1 VTFGELAARLYPEP
15 RTAAPPPLLERSL
28 DMLMDQRIYWQETG
42 TGPQHS
48 LRLPA
53 LSAVV
58 RLIASSIDQ
67 LELTRTSGKR
77 LPAWLAEPRRY
88 GGSPLDLGDLLMYIT
103 TAQLMRGAAYL
114 EVERVGESWVLYPLH
129 WQSVTATVS
138 SGGRLAVTYKV
149 DGKDMRVITPA
160 VTRPQGS
167 YLLPVPYLVTPER
180 PYGTTPV
187 IENWEALLG
196 YQKIEDSSAN
206 VADAWHNGG
215 ILHSEQDLTPET
227 ARRYKQAFHE
237 RRPGEV
243 LVMGSGLQFDNIAP
257 SARDS
262 LLDQARLYNSQ
273 IVASLFG
280 VPPSQLGMTHAGSG
294 SSMSYSNIQQDRA
307 LFASTCLRAITTQQE
322 DALSVLLPEGDRLRF
337 DYTTWEEAGNAA
349 SPDRPIGPDNPGQ

>member
-15 RTAAPPPLLERSL
+15 RTAVPPLLERSL

-58 RLIASSIDQ
+58 RLIASSVDQ
-67 LELTRTSGKR
+67 LELTRASGKR

-88 GGSPLDLGDLLMYIT
+88 GGSPLDLGDLIMYIT

-138 SGGRLAVTYKV
+138 SGGRLRVAYKV
-149 DGKDMRVITPA
+149 DGKDWPVLTPA
-160 VTRPQGS
+160 VSRPQGS
-167 YLLPVPYLVTPER
+167 YLLPIPYLVTPER
-180 PYGTTPV
+180 PFGTTPI

-196 YQKIEDSSAN
+196 YQKIEDSAAN

-215 ILHSEQDLTPET
+215 ILHSDQDLTPET

-243 LVMGSGLQFDNIAP
+243 LVMGSGLRFDNIAP

-262 LLDQARLYNSQ
+262 LLDQARLYNAQ
-273 IVASLFG
+273 CVASLFG
-280 VPPSQLGMTHAGSG
+280 VPPSQLGMTHAGGS

-322 DALSVLLPEGDRLRF
+322 DALSVLLPEGDRFQF

-349 SPDRPIGPDNPGQ
+349 SADRPIGPDNAGE